1 MRVHQANR
9 GRDGEKAFRYSIRKY
24 HFGAASVAV
33 AALLFLGNGSVSAQS
48 PSLSTDQS
56 REQNQQLDR
65 QSGIPLEKP
74 VEQGEGKGPATTPA
88 STPALA
94 GEGVARKQVDKTA
107 SQAILAK
114 LEELMEKLPLQS
126 RTNIQERFTQGIAA
140 AKIVLTD
147 PAASQE
153 QMDKQKEQ
161 LQQLQAEL
169 ESLLR
174 AQAGGLESS
183 QLQLAEAGPSLPSRS
198 RVRRDIA
205 GDGSNVAQT
214 SSLKVGKVRPN
225 GQYYPNA
232 DSTIY
237 DRHIQGKTIRFK
249 AESQGKK
256 IRDFSITGLEGYGLE
271 LKKSNLGEST
281 AYAWLEGTIPA
292 HHFGSRTYR
301 ITVTDTSGHTEIQEG
316 VITVPAP
323 KARFV
328 TTNEQVKGKAG
339 EIPQDPNHL
348 DSTKYIQ
355 ARLPG
360 PVDERN
366 IKRGEQVKV
375 YLVRGGRNRE
385 DYSVTVPHAEGY
397 REIASG
403 QPDSNGIVTFTPDS
417 FHRYGVS
424 SLGTEP
430 LRLVVKIVRSGT
442 DTPNDPEGGV
452 SLLSDD
458 SIRATVNKSGLTA
471 AKSSLEQD
479 LAQEANTSGKTEASK
494 QAYEAAKS
502 KAREAINKA
511 KEIEAKQDAT
521 EAEVQEAEEKLT
533 EAKQGLSTAKNNLVD
548 VNKGD
553 QGNGQSGDQ
562 GGSASGGQTAP
573 NTQAKST
580 T

>member
-1 MRVHQANR
+1 M
-9 GRDGEKAFRYSIRKY
+9 
-24 HFGAASVAV
+24 
-33 AALLFLGNGSVSAQS
+33 
-48 PSLSTDQS
+48 
-56 REQNQQLDR
+56 
-65 QSGIPLEKP
+65 
-74 VEQGEGKGPATTPA
+74 
-88 STPALA
+88 
-94 GEGVARKQVDKTA
+94 
-107 SQAILAK
+107 
-114 LEELMEKLPLQS
+114 
-126 RTNIQERFTQGIAA
+126 
-140 AKIVLTD
+140 
-147 PAASQE
+147 
-153 QMDKQKEQ
+153 
-161 LQQLQAEL
+161 
-169 ESLLR
+169 
-174 AQAGGLESS
+174 
-183 QLQLAEAGPSLPSRS
+183 
-198 RVRRDIA
+198 
-205 GDGSNVAQT
+205 
-214 SSLKVGKVRPN
+214 
-225 GQYYPNA
+225 
-232 DSTIY
+232 
-237 DRHIQGKTIRFK
+237 
-249 AESQGKK
+249 
-256 IRDFSITGLEGYGLE
+256 
-271 LKKSNLGEST
+271 GEST

-479 LAQEANTSGKTEASK
+479 LAQEA
-494 QAYEAAKS
+494 Q
-502 KAREAINKA
+502 
-511 KEIEAKQDAT
+511 
-521 EAEVQEAEEKLT
+521 EKLT

-562 GGSASGGQTAP
+562 GSSTPGGQSGDQGGSASGGQTAP

-580 T
+580 TKARTKDTANKKTLPNSRKKD

>member
-9 GRDGEKAFRYSIRKY
+9 GRDGEKGFRYSIRKY

-33 AALLFLGNGSVSAQS
+33 TALLFLGNGSVSAQS

-56 REQNQQLDR
+56 REQNQQLDS
-65 QSGIPLEKP
+65 QSGIPLERP
-74 VEQGEGKGPATTPA
+74 GEQGEGKGPATTPA

-126 RTNIQERFTQGIAA
+126 RTDIQERFTQGIAA
-140 AKIVLTD
+140 AKTVLTD

-153 QMDKQKEQ
+153 QVDKQKEQ
-161 LQQLQAEL
+161 LQQFQAEL
-169 ESLLR
+169 ESLLQT
-174 AQAGGLESS
+174 QAGGLESS
-183 QLQLAEAGPSLPSRS
+183 QLQLAEAGPSLPR
-198 RVRRDIA
+198 RVRRDVA

-225 GQYYPNA
+225 GQYYPNG

-458 SIRATVNKSGLTA
+458 SIRATVNKTALTA

-479 LAQEANTSGKTEASK
+479 LAQEANTSGKT
-494 QAYEAAKS
+494 
-502 KAREAINKA
+502 
-511 KEIEAKQDAT
+511 
-521 EAEVQEAEEKLT
+521 
-533 EAKQGLSTAKNNLVD
+533 
-548 VNKGD
+548 
-553 QGNGQSGDQ
+553 
-562 GGSASGGQTAP
+562 
-573 NTQAKST
+573 
-580 T
+580 